1 MSGHARPLLW
11 LPAVML
17 AVSGCALVGYPSGGP
32 GGSPG
37 PVSAAGRTS
46 GASGASGTGA
56 AVMSDAPNPDDVPD
70 AVPRDEP
77 LSPYGNPPEYE
88 VGGVTYHVLESAKG
102 YDKKGIASWYGPDF
116 QGKRTS
122 SGETYDMYAM
132 TAAHKTLPIPT
143 YVEVTNLANGKK
155 VVVRVNDRGPFA
167 KDRIIDLSYIAALKL
182 GIVGHGTAR
191 VRVRA
196 LTTPEKKHL
205 P

>member
-1 MSGHARPLLW
+1 MRAAPRLLRPAALLA
-11 LPAVML
+11 PML
-17 AVSGCALVGYPSGGP
+17 GLWGCALVGYPSGRGAVAP
-32 GGSPG
+32 AP
-37 PVSAAGRTS
+37 AAG
-46 GASGASGTGA
+46 TGSRA
-56 AVMSDAPNPDDVPD
+56 PTTVMGDAPNPDDVPD

-77 LSPYGNPPEYE
+77 LSPYGNPPEYK
-88 VGGVTYHVLESAKG
+88 VDGTTYHVLKSARG
-102 YDKKGIASWYGPDF
+102 YDKVGIASWYGPDF

-122 SGETYDMYAM
+122 SGETYDMYRM

-167 KDRIIDLSYIAALKL
+167 KNRIIDLSYIAALKL
-182 GIVGHGTAR
+182 GIVGAGTEK

-196 LTTPEKKHL
+196 LTTPGGTKV